1 MTDTRVP
8 SKDVAQAV
16 EAAPRACPTPAPAG
30 CAGFARAMANGKALT
45 VFEVGVED
53 GDINHYTIQCAPAG
67 YTVSIVE
74 LPRSHDVC
82 STPHGEET
90 GKESNCPYV
99 LRFEWTTALTSNFEV
114 GYSYDQPTDGFHDV
128 NWKVSDGQQYSRQA
142 SWSFVV
148 GTGNGPVHSP
158 VPEPE
163 KPNILLIVLDDMGT
177 DRLEGWDPPHT
188 EHEYAVTPNL
198 DQLASDGIKF
208 TNFYTN
214 PICSPT
220 RSALQTG
227 RHPFLTGMG
236 GNSEAYALPNSEVL
250 LAELLK
256 DGFDSGEGYSCGAF
270 GKWHIGQ
277 YDPTHA
283 VSNGYDRFY
292 GSLGNSDLLDVHHFY
307 WLKIEHDAGSSATSV
322 AATAW
327 YADVV
332 RADAVDWINA
342 QTTPFFAY
350 VAFNPPHRPWQVP
363 PGATQDARDLL
374 STATDQALSGFD
386 PGDPPTTEA
395 ESDLFYRAAIEAV
408 DAEIGYLLA
417 DISDVL
423 DNTMVF
429 VLCDNGPHSDA
440 IGEPHPEDHG
450 KGTVYQ
456 LGVRMPLIVKGP
468 LVSAGGQTCERPVGA
483 VDLWQTIAD
492 ISGAKVCQAV
502 PAGTTL
508 HSTSFLPLIQDP
520 SGPAT
525 SPWAFSQSFQ
535 PTGVYSHVTNLTLHK
550 RSITDGQYKYIRTI
564 EGHTAGQPVD
574 YDDYTNELYDLVN
587 DPDEQVNLLPG
598 MVNDPNFI
606 DLRDALEN
614 LSEY

>member
-1 MTDTRVP
+1 M
-8 SKDVAQAV
+8 
-16 EAAPRACPTPAPAG
+16 
-30 CAGFARAMANGKALT
+30 
-45 VFEVGVED
+45 
-53 GDINHYTIQCAPAG
+53 
-67 YTVSIVE
+67 
-74 LPRSHDVC
+74 
-82 STPHGEET
+82 
-90 GKESNCPYV
+90 
-99 LRFEWTTALTSNFEV
+99 
-114 GYSYDQPTDGFHDV
+114 
-128 NWKVSDGQQYSRQA
+128 
-142 SWSFVV
+142 
-148 GTGNGPVHSP
+148 
-158 VPEPE
+158 
-163 KPNILLIVLDDMGT
+163 
-177 DRLEGWDPPHT
+177 
-188 EHEYAVTPNL
+188 
-198 DQLASDGIKF
+198 
-208 TNFYTN
+208 
-214 PICSPT
+214 
-220 RSALQTG
+220 
-227 RHPFLTGMG
+227 
-236 GNSEAYALPNSEVL
+236 
-250 LAELLK
+250 
-256 DGFDSGEGYSCGAF
+256 
-270 GKWHIGQ
+270 
-277 YDPTHA
+277 
-283 VSNGYDRFY
+283 
-292 GSLGNSDLLDVHHFY
+292 
-307 WLKIEHDAGSSATSV
+307 
-322 AATAW
+322 
-327 YADVV
+327 
-332 RADAVDWINA
+332 DWINA

-598 MVNDPNFI
+598 MVNDPIFI